1 MINNDHY
8 KNHTEINVIGIS
20 QGGLVAR
27 SFVEQCTGFPNKIRN
42 FLTIGSPHMGI
53 ADIPRQRCEH
63 DMGSGASSLICKVP
77 QSMLDNLAFSDKI
90 QNSVA
95 AAGYYRNTE
104 NLAIY
109 KEKSSFLSKLNNE
122 KVTDQLSSQKERLSA
137 VNGFMM
143 VMFEKDDVVLPPAS
157 ELFGEWSKKDD
168 AGNRVIIKME
178 DTDLYKNDYI
188 GLKTLDEKKKLF

>member
-1 MINNDHY
+1 MKFQEIFEGNNSAY
-8 KNHTEINVIGIS
+8 GIMKLTGEVTEKGKA
-20 QGGLVAR
+20 VA
-27 SFVEQCTGFPNKIRN
+27 K
-42 FLTIGSPHMGI
+42 
-53 ADIPRQRCEH
+53 A
-63 DMGSGASSLICKVP
+63 LIK
-77 QSMLDNLAFSDKI
+77 
-90 QNSVA
+90 
-95 AAGYYRNTE
+95 R
-104 NLAIY
+104 
-109 KEKSSFLSKLNNE
+109 E